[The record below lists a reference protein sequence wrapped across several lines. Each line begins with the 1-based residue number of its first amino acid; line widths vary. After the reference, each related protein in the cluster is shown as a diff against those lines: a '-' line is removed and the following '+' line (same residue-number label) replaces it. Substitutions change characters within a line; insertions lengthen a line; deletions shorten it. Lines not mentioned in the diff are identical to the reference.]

1 MMARLRDTPLRQTP
15 HTCATTPNT
24 KNRVAMVFQ
33 FKASFSVAFNF
44 GPADGGD
51 IPKDIEAKG
60 CRNTITPSP
69 VSQRYSQ
76 PQHTSRIQPQTPLKP
91 SRPKLRRFGRFQ
103 RTSTPTTVID
113 PNTETESA
121 KAKDRESLKL
131 LLQATSDVAKS
142 NRADSSNEAML
153 SGPADYS
160 LVQQVPATP
169 SSTMPGDSFVSE
181 APLSLPSDSGSNLVS
196 SLQRLRVRGLAS
208 YFEQMEKNNALGL
221 SNSSATLIRD
231 GDESDRSD
239 SIVKGKDQIEGV
251 EIDEREVMTLSDVS
265 QG

>member
-1 MMARLRDTPLRQTP
+1 
-15 HTCATTPNT
+15 
-24 KNRVAMVFQ
+24 
-33 FKASFSVAFNF
+33 
-44 GPADGGD
+44 
-51 IPKDIEAKG
+51 
-60 CRNTITPSP
+60 
-69 VSQRYSQ
+69 
-76 PQHTSRIQPQTPLKP
+76 
-91 SRPKLRRFGRFQ
+91 
-103 RTSTPTTVID
+103 
-113 PNTETESA
+113 
-121 KAKDRESLKL
+121 
-131 LLQATSDVAKS
+131 
-142 NRADSSNEAML
+142 
-153 SGPADYS
+153 
-160 LVQQVPATP
+160 
-169 SSTMPGDSFVSE
+169 VSE